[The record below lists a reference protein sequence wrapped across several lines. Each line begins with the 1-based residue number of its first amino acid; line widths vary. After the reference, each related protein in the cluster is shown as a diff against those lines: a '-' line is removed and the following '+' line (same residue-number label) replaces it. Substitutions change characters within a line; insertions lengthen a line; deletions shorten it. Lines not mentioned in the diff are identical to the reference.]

1 MAAKSRTVV
10 VGGALAVEGL
20 AESMSGL
27 RKVDAAIPKLIVKIT
42 RESAKNPVAARA
54 REKWAAQRVQPSKAN
69 KAITASGTTQ
79 GAAINLRVSAVPS
92 AAAVEFGTHIHFVFG
107 RPVPARELKRRVF
120 QPWRGNAFTV
130 AAGASTGYV
139 VQDAIRETLP
149 IVERRWLD
157 EVIKAID
164 QAVER
169 G

>member
-1 MAAKSRTVV
+1 MAARTVV
-10 VGGALAVEGL
+10 VGGALAIDGL
-20 AESMSGL
+20 AESISGL

-42 RESAKNPVAARA
+42 RESAKNPVAAKA
-54 REKWAAQRVQPSKAN
+54 RQKWSAQNIQPGRAN

-92 AAAVEFGTHIHFVFG
+92 AAAVEYGAHIHFVFG
-107 RPVPARELKRRVF
+107 RPTPAREMKRRVF

-130 AAGASTGYV
+130 APGSSTGYV

-149 IVERRWLD
+149 IVERRWLN